1 MLINKKIKETF
12 KEITEQDVKYMNMP
26 DKERKY
32 LKRLLNIFKNHLSDE
47 EQLFLFKIILEQM
60 HYRNLITD
68 PDNIVQIHNIK
79 LKTITYVFFLTV
91 VLILLIAALF
101 KVNDSLNGLISMFG
115 NVLKLLA
122 LQDMS

>member
-12 KEITEQDVKYMNMP
+12 KEITEQNVKYMNMP

-32 LKRLLNIFKNHLSDE
+32 LKRLLNVFKNHLSDE

-79 LKTITYVFFLTV
+79 LKTITYVFFLAV
-91 VLILLIAALF
+91 VIILLVAALF

-122 LQDMS
+122 L

>member
-32 LKRLLNIFKNHLSDE
+32 LKRLLNVFKNHLSDE
-47 EQLFLFKIILEQM
+47 AQLFLFKIILEQM

-91 VLILLIAALF
+91 VIILLVAALF